1 MAMDP
6 RTDVPDQSVIRALWA
21 GLLIPPVAFLVNLE
35 AAYALVPVA
44 CSARSVVVLHL
55 VHLISLVLA
64 MVGSVVAWQTW
75 RRSGATWPGGGG
87 GRAGRTQFM
96 AGVGG
101 LMGIMFVAVILA
113 QWIPNF
119 ILDPCQ

>member
-1 MAMDP
+1 MAVDP

-21 GLLIPPVAFLVNLE
+21 GLLVPPVAFLLNLE

-44 CSARSVVVLHL
+44 CTAQSMVMLHL

-64 MVGSVVAWQTW
+64 IAGSVVAWRTW
-75 RRSGATWPGGGG
+75 QKSGATWPGGGG
-87 GRAGRTQFM
+87 GRISRTQFM
-96 AGVGG
+96 AGVGA
-101 LMGIMFVAVILA
+101 LMGIMFVTVILA